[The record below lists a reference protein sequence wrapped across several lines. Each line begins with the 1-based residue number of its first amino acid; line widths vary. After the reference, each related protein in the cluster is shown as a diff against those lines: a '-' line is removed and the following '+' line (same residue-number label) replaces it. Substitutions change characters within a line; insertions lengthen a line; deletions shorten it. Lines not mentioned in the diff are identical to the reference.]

1 MICLRENTILEVKN
15 LKVYYK
21 TIAGDAKVVDG
32 VSLKVNEGEIFGI
45 AGESGCGKST
55 LVEGVY
61 RIIKPPGYIASG
73 EVLFR
78 GIDLLKLK
86 EDEMREIRWKRIAY
100 VPQGAMSSLN
110 PVLKVEEQVID
121 AILDHSE
128 MSREEALEIAKK
140 VLTDLGLPEE
150 VLNMYPH
157 ELSGGMKQRVIIATA
172 YALRPELIIA
182 DEPVTAL
189 DVVSV
194 REVLQTLV
202 DLRDKYN
209 VTIILVAH
217 DMAVHAEVD
226 DRIAIMYAGKVVE
239 IGDVE
244 KIFEDPLHPYTKGL
258 IESIPSI
265 KKKKIIK
272 GIPGIAPSPLNWPP
286 GCRFHPRCNRANA
299 KCKSQIPEL
308 KEVEPGRFVA
318 CHLYG

>member
-1 MICLRENTILEVKN
+1 MYVNKSTILEVKN

-21 TIAGDAKVVDG
+21 TVAGDAKVVDG

-55 LVEGVY
+55 LVEGIY
-61 RIIKPPGYIASG
+61 RIIKPPGYIAG
-73 EVLFR
+73 GKVLFR
-78 GIDLLKLK
+78 NIDLLKLK
-86 EDEMREIRWKRIAY
+86 EDEMREIRWKKIAY
-100 VPQGAMSSLN
+100 IPQGAMSSLN

-121 AILDHSE
+121 AILDHTD
-128 MSREEALEIAKK
+128 MSREKALEIAKE

-189 DVVSV
+189 DVVSL
-194 REVLQTLV
+194 REVLQTLAE
-202 DLRDKYN
+202 LRDKYK

-226 DRIAIMYAGKVVE
+226 DRMAIMYAGKVVE
-239 IGDVE
+239 IGDVN
-244 KIFEDPLHPYTKGL
+244 KIFEDPLHPYTRGL

-286 GCRFHPRCNRANA
+286 GCRFHPRCPHANE
-299 KCKSQIPEL
+299 KCRTEIPEL
-308 KEVEPGRFVA
+308 KEIEPGRFVA
-318 CHLYG
+318 CHIYG